1 MILVLLA
8 HLNVGV
14 ARKAKIP
21 MIIHPAITD
30 ADLALV
36 CRVALFVPVIVEIVV
51 NQDALIA
58 VEAVLTVVQV
68 VIILVQVVKIV
79 AAEDV
84 QELALLLVL
93 NIVQGLA
100 LRDVL
105 AIVIMGVQVKK
116 LIN

>member
-14 ARKAKIP
+14 IRKNKIT
-21 MIIHPAITD
+21 MIIRLAIKD
-30 ADLALV
+30 ADLQLV
-36 CRVALFVPVIVEIVV
+36 CRAELFVPVIVVMDAKE
-51 NQDALIA
+51 DALPT
-58 VEAVLTVVQV
+58 VEDALAVVQV
-68 VIILVQVVKIV
+68 VITVVQDVLVL

-84 QELALLLVL
+84 KELVL
-93 NIVQGLA
+93 MNVLNSVQIHV

>member
-1 MILVLLA
+1 MVDVLP
-8 HLNVGV
+8 NVGLV
-14 ARKAKIP
+14 RKAKMT
-21 MIIHPAITD
+21 MIIRPAIKD

-36 CRVALFVPVIVEIVV
+36 CRAALFVPVIVETVV

-68 VIILVQVVKIV
+68 VITLVQVVKTV

-93 NIVQGLA
+93 NIVQDLV
-100 LRDVL
+100 LRAVL

>member
-1 MILVLLA
+1 MVDALLNA
-8 HLNVGV
+8 GL

-21 MIIHPAITD
+21 MIIHPAIQD
-30 ADLALV
+30 ADLPLV
-36 CRVALFVPVIVEIVV
+36 CRAALFVPVIVEMVV
-51 NQDALIA
+51 NQDALIL

-68 VIILVQVVKIV
+68 VIILVQVVRIV

-84 QELALLLVL
+84 QGLALLLVL
-93 NIVQGLA
+93 NIVQDLA

-105 AIVIMGVQVKK
+105 AIVIMGAQVKK